1 MKESKIIREAIRL
14 LDSGIPKSQVCRRT
28 GIDKKTLNIY
38 WSRYKTEGEGA
49 FNAKQYSPETKR
61 EIIQKHLEKGLS
73 ISLLSQD
80 YGIPDITIRRW
91 IKRFRKDGEDGL
103 NPQGQEA
110 EEDQYWD
117 LTNRALRIT
126 SDTFRVFGKT
136 SIIKRIP
143 DMLNERGAFASPE
156 FGGFLV
162 TICRLIVRDQAE
174 PTIAYNTARL
184 ILMTI
189 PYKGTMRNE
198 AEELLAMQETKMFVQ
213 QFIDTVGIL
222 NSAPNIKKE

>member
-1 MKESKIIREAIRL
+1 MNTEIIKEAIKL
-14 LDSGIPKSQVCRRT
+14 LESGIPKSRVCRMV
-28 GIDKKTLNIY
+28 GVDKKTLNIY
-38 WSRYKTEGEGA
+38 WSRFKTEGEGA
-49 FNAKQYSPETKR
+49 FNARRYSR
-61 EIIQKHLEKGLS
+61 EMKIEIVQKHLEKGLS

-80 YGIPDITIRRW
+80 YGIPDTTVRRW
-91 IKRFRKDGEDGL
+91 IKRFKKDGEDGL
-103 NPQGQEA
+103 NPPGQEA

-143 DMLNERGAFASPE
+143 DLLNEREAFANPE

-222 NSAPNIKKE
+222 NSAPKIKKE